1 MEIRELQ
8 AADRDA
14 VERFVERVPEGDR
27 TFFKEDVEAPGVLD
41 AWTRPGTARAVA
53 VEDGEVIGYVAVVPL
68 HGWSSHVGEV
78 RVIVDPDRRG
88 RGIGRAL
95 ARRAVLEAVE
105 LELRKMVVEV
115 VADQEPTIAM
125 FRSLGFDPEAL
136 LTDHVRDQLGRAA
149 RSHDPRPLRRGAVV
163 VDGRRRHRGR
173 AVSPRSTSSSRRP
186 STPTRT

>member
-1 MEIRELQ
+1 MVMEIRDLQ

-14 VERFVERVPEGDR
+14 VERFVARVPEGDR

-53 VEDGEVIGYVAVVPL
+53 VEAGKVIGYVAVVPL

-78 RVIVDPDRRG
+78 RIIVDPERRG

-105 LELRKMVVEV
+105 LDLRKLVVEV
-115 VADQEPTIAM
+115 IADQEPTIAM

-136 LTDHVRDQLGRAA
+136 LIDHVRD
-149 RSHDPRPLRRGAVV
+149 RSGTLRDLLVLAQS
-163 VDGRRRHRGR
+163 VDEQW
-173 AVSPRSTSSSRRP
+173 SSMVLAGIADEL
-186 STPTRT
+186 

>member
-1 MEIRELQ
+1 MEIRDLQ

-14 VERFVERVPEGDR
+14 VERFLARVPEGDR
-27 TFFKEDVEAPGVLD
+27 TFFKEDVEAPGVVD

-53 VEDGEVIGYVAVVPL
+53 VEDGEVVGYVALVPL

-95 ARRAVLEAVE
+95 AHRAVLEAVA
-105 LELRKMVVEV
+105 LDLRKMVVEV

-136 LTDHVRDQLGRAA
+136 LTNHVRDLSGE
-149 RSHDPRPLRRGAVV
+149 LRDLMILAHSVEEQWSALAVAGIA
-163 VDGRRRHRGR
+163 DEL
-173 AVSPRSTSSSRRP
+173 
-186 STPTRT
+186 

>member
-8 AADRDA
+8 ATDRDA
-14 VERFVERVPEGDR
+14 VERFVARVPEGDR

-41 AWTRPGTARAVA
+41 AWTHPGTARAVA

-88 RGIGRAL
+88 GGIGRAL
-95 ARRAVLEAVE
+95 ARRAVLDAVE

-136 LTDHVRDQLGRAA
+136 LTDQVRDRSGALRDLMILAHSVEA
-149 RSHDPRPLRRGAVV
+149 RWSSMVV
-163 VDGRRRHRGR
+163 AGIADEL
-173 AVSPRSTSSSRRP
+173 
-186 STPTRT
+186 